1 MRPTLTGL
9 LIGKTHLSQ
18 YMAETYPNTLPLRR
32 SIRDA
37 CGPIRFTPGT
47 SRDGGP
53 AGSAFDMLVTLTVQP
68 DRVPLDPAPSLPWR
82 REQAELAAVVIERA
96 AAGVKSGDRSDDIL
110 RALWILGLL
119 VNSIRSVQSY
129 LYSPVTAAV
138 QDSSGV
144 EETLARLHEVIPQAG
159 LD

>member
-1 MRPTLTGL
+1 MRPTLTGM
-9 LIGKTHLSQ
+9 THLSQ

-68 DRVPLDPAPSLPWR
+68 DRVPLDRRRRCCGVADRPSLP
-82 REQAELAAVVIERA
+82 L
-96 AAGVKSGDRSDDIL
+96 SS
-110 RALWILGLL
+110 
-119 VNSIRSVQSY
+119 SSVPR
-129 LYSPVTAAV
+129 PV
-138 QDSSGV
+138 
-144 EETLARLHEVIPQAG
+144 
-159 LD
+159 